1 MRRVEKTA
9 SLLNGKEQYCF
20 YEVEKTVFISKHKKL
35 IFFSV
40 IKKQKKEGKRKSVS
54 SLKVSFTFRRDS
66 TISGGTYNFKKK
78 WKKITN
84 RSWERKR
91 INLWKENLCLVRGIK
106 VYVSC
111 TDSWRFN
118 SHVPSFLERR
128 DAGRDLLFSLVF
140 TLFSVTRV
148 HLKNW

>member
-54 SLKVSFTFRRDS
+54 SLKVLFTFRRDS
-66 TISGGTYNFKKK
+66 TISGGTYNFKK
-78 WKKITN
+78 N
-84 RSWERKR
+84 ERK
-91 INLWKENLCLVRGIK
+91 
-106 VYVSC
+106 
-111 TDSWRFN
+111 
-118 SHVPSFLERR
+118 
-128 DAGRDLLFSLVF
+128 
-140 TLFSVTRV
+140 
-148 HLKNW
+148 

>member
-40 IKKQKKEGKRKSVS
+40 IKKTEKGGKKKKYIVVKSFIYIS
-54 SLKVSFTFRRDS
+54 SRFNNF
-66 TISGGTYNFKKK
+66 GETYNFKKK